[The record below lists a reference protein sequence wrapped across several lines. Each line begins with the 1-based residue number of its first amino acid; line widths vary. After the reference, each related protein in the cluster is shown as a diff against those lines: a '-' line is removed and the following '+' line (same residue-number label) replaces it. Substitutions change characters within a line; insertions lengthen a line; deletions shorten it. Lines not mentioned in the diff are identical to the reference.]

1 LRLLGFLLPLYR
13 REGKSYLTIG
23 LGCTG
28 GRHRS
33 PTLAMELAQRLGR
46 EGVAVQVRHN
56 DIAR

>member
-1 LRLLGFLLPLYR
+1 MRLLGFLVPLYR
-13 REGKSYLTIG
+13 LEGKSYLTID

-33 PTLAMELAQRLGR
+33 PTLVNALAHRLDLD
-46 EGVAVQVRHN
+46 GVAVQVRHN